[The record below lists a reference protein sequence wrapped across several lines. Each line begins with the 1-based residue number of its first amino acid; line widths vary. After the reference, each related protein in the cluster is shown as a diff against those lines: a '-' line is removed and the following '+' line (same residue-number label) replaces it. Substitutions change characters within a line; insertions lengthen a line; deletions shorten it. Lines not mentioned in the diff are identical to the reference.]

1 MYYNFKCE
9 SCNKV
14 QEVEIPISDYDKE
27 KEKQVC
33 PICKGKMKRVLELQ
47 GIAMGGGDGWC
58 GKKWSKT
65 I

>member
-14 QEVEIPISDYDKE
+14 LEVEIPISKYDKE
-27 KEKQVC
+27 KERQVC
-33 PICKGKMKRVLELQ
+33 PICKGKMKRVLEWQ
-47 GIAMGGGDGWC
+47 GIAMGGDGWC
-58 GKKWSKT
+58 GKKGGTT